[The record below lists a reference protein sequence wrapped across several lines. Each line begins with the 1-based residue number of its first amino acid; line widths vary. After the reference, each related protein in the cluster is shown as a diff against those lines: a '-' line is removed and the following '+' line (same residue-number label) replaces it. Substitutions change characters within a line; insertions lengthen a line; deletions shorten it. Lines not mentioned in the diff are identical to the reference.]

1 MQKSPIILILST
13 QVPKSALSVLTV
25 RFRQGTL
32 LGMPNPKYE
41 PEQFRDIAES
51 LLGEQLWAFLN
62 EEPNVQRMILAS
74 EFRATAVDGVA
85 EPLEEKFGSEIA
97 PDRVKQCIGHMIR
110 QILGARGLQIDAQG
124 VRVRQGTNFSKAT
137 RYKLSGAE
145 MLQKLKQ
152 DLEAIRAKGESGG
165 RPAVEDDLK
174 AALDLWTSA
183 RVVHPH
189 LKDRLETVL
198 NTHERLA
205 PTLRVRMLRAG

>member
-1 MQKSPIILILST
+1 
-13 QVPKSALSVLTV
+13 
-25 RFRQGTL
+25 
-32 LGMPNPKYE
+32 MPNPKYE